1 MASSQ
6 ILFGRFFTNSCWKAG
21 ERGNRRSRARIF
33 SVEPLLRGLVRR
45 RTLGKG
51 KGCDIGYALAISS
64 CEGANSVETCTV
76 TALDAITAFAVP
88 NPNCPSQ
95 SRRFFQVWL
104 LFGLP
109 RRADHSAYFGLAK
122 FYLSQPFQPST
133 RATLESCL
141 KNVNARFQ
149 CNGRAAIDQ
158 TTETQPI
165 ESLLLNEWGTNF
177 FPGSH
182 RNIHRCSKA

>member
-1 MASSQ
+1 MAPSQ
-6 ILFGRFFTNSCWKAG
+6 ILFGRFFTSSCWKAD
-21 ERGNRRSRARIF
+21 ERGNKRSRGENIF
-33 SVEPLLRGLVRR
+33 RGTAFRR

-51 KGCDIGYALAISS
+51 KGCDIGYALAASS

-88 NPNCPSQ
+88 NPNYPSQ

-122 FYLSQPFQPST
+122 
-133 RATLESCL
+133 
-141 KNVNARFQ
+141 V
-149 CNGRAAIDQ
+149 
-158 TTETQPI
+158 
-165 ESLLLNEWGTNF
+165 
-177 FPGSH
+177 
-182 RNIHRCSKA
+182 

>member
-1 MASSQ
+1 MLQAGSGCIRRKDKACPISGKMVSGACTTR
-6 ILFGRFFTNSCWKAG
+6 LYNVCEFGGTR
-21 ERGNRRSRARIF
+21 EF
-33 SVEPLLRGLVRR
+33 SAELLWGGLLKR

-64 CEGANSVETCTV
+64 CEGANSVEACTV

-104 LFGLP
+104 LSGSP

-122 FYLSQPFQPST
+122 YYLANPF
-133 RATLESCL
+133 
-141 KNVNARFQ
+141 
-149 CNGRAAIDQ
+149 
-158 TTETQPI
+158 
-165 ESLLLNEWGTNF
+165 
-177 FPGSH
+177 SH
-182 RNIHRCSKA
+182 RRVQP

>member
-1 MASSQ
+1 MKRVE
-6 ILFGRFFTNSCWKAG
+6 LGNGRS
-21 ERGNRRSRARIF
+21 RGNIFLWNRSSER
-33 SVEPLLRGLVRR
+33 LVRR

-51 KGCDIGYALAISS
+51 KGCDIGCALAASS
-64 CEGANSVETCTV
+64 CEGANSVEARTV

-122 FYLSQPFQPST
+122 
-133 RATLESCL
+133 
-141 KNVNARFQ
+141 V
-149 CNGRAAIDQ
+149 
-158 TTETQPI
+158 
-165 ESLLLNEWGTNF
+165 
-177 FPGSH
+177 
-182 RNIHRCSKA
+182 